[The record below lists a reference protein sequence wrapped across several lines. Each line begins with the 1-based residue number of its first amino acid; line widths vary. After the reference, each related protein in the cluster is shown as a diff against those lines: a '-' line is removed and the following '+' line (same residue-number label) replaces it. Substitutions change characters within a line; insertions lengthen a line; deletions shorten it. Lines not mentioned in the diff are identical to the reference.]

1 MKASAIA
8 LRAFAPSFLA
18 LTACVATTSEN
29 APVAREPAGNCS
41 AEASQ
46 QYLGQKA
53 TLAMGGQLLEE
64 TAARRIRWV
73 PPGTAVTMDYQPD
86 RLTVSYDENYVIER
100 ISCG

>member
-1 MKASAIA
+1 
-8 LRAFAPSFLA
+8 
-18 LTACVATTSEN
+18 
-29 APVAREPAGNCS
+29 
-41 AEASQ
+41 
-46 QYLGQKA
+46 
-53 TLAMGGQLLEE
+53 MGGQLLEE